1 MKKMMN
7 KIWGLFVIAS
17 LLVGL
22 GSASA
27 QTKFTYA
34 MQSGGITYKVYI
46 HYGNTVSIQLYDSQN
61 NKWGLATILETK
73 EPDEDEA
80 GATTTYKIKTSGG
93 SIYELWTDT
102 RGKILT
108 LRSNGGEWKYNLES
122 SQ

>member
-1 MKKMMN
+1 MKK
-7 KIWGLFVIAS
+7 IVGFFIITFLF
-17 LLVGL
+17 VGL

-34 MQSGGITYKVYI
+34 MQSGGVTYKVYI

-61 NKWGLATILETK
+61 NKWGLATVLEAK

-80 GATTTYKIKTSGG
+80 GGTTTYKIKTSGG

-102 RGKILT
+102 QGKILT
-108 LRSNGGEWKYNLES
+108 LKSSSGQWRYSLES